1 MSVSNALKISLGVA
15 AAAAAGFVAF
25 KASPAFAEKVT
36 KAGGAIKDV
45 FAKGGEKV
53 GQAAST
59 VADAGSAAADAVTG
73 AVS

>member
-25 KASPAFAEKVT
+25 KTSPAFAEKVAQ
-36 KAGGAIKDV
+36 AGGAIKDV
-45 FAKGGEKV
+45 FAKSGEKV
-53 GQAAST
+53 AQAAST

-73 AVS
+73 AAS